1 MTIQP
6 PRWSDAVAA
15 AERLRRV
22 FPPSPLLRATPDLA
36 AELLLKADTLLPSGS
51 FKVRGIWDAVSQL
64 SPEAVAPGLSTV
76 SAGNTALALAWAAR
90 RRGVTA
96 RSLLPET
103 VPTAKVE
110 AFRAAGGEARLVPVP
125 ELFRFLK
132 ERLWEREPYA
142 FVHPWIEPAVHR
154 GHASLAVELLEAAPD
169 VESVFIPVG
178 GGGLLTGVAGAL
190 KDRRPEVRIFA
201 VEPAGCAAL
210 HHSLEAGRAVAA
222 PCETVCDGAAVPYLT
237 EELYPALARPRGPD
251 RAGAG
256 RRDPRHLTGPPSQPE
271 NPHGTLRRAGDRR
284 RADGAGRRARSERG
298 HPHRRQRRRG
308 GDPPAAGSLNAVQAL
323 RNCDTEPSASRM
335 TPPARERWPLVGT
348 ARRRRAKLR
357 IADPRGGAR
366 QRERRSPDRHRCP
379 PGQRNADRPPALRPG
394 RTARCRHRFT
404 SVQRFPLD
412 QMVLRWAGPC

>member
-6 PRWSDAVAA
+6 PRWTDAEAA

-22 FPPSPLLRATPDLA
+22 FPASPMLRATPDLA

-110 AFRAAGGEARLVPVP
+110 AFRAAGGEPRLVPVP

-142 FVHPWIEPAVHR
+142 FVHPWIDPAVHR

-190 KDRRPEVRIFA
+190 KDRRPEIRIFA

-237 EELYPALARPRGPD
+237 EELYPALASLVDRTVLVPD
-251 RAGAG
+251 ENTLATS
-256 RRDPRHLTGPPSQPE
+256 RDL
-271 NPHGTLRRAGDRR
+271 L
-284 RADGAGRRARSERG
+284 
-298 HPHRRQRRRG
+298 
-308 GDPPAAGSLNAVQAL
+308 LNQKIL
-323 RNCDTEPSASRM
+323 TEPSGAL
-335 TPPARERWPLVGT
+335 AT
-348 ARRRRAKLR
+348 A
-357 IADPRGGAR
+357 GAR
-366 QRERRSPDRHRCP
+366 TVPAGER
-379 PGQRNADRPPALRPG
+379 GL
-394 RTARCRHRFT
+394 
-404 SVQRFPLD
+404 SVAILTGASVGAAGIERLLD
-412 QMVLRWAGPC
+412 L